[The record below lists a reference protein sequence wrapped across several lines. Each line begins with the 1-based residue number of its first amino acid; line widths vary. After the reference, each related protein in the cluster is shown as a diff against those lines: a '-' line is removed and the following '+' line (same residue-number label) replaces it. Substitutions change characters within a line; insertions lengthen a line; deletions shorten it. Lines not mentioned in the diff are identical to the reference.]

1 MKETKE
7 KQQEK
12 KEETG
17 EAAPT
22 HKDEEEPLK
31 RKSKDSTRPRKRRR
45 NYEENDA
52 KVEGEKPP
60 QEDSDVDD
68 VQLDT
73 LVAPEDEE
81 EDDLAEIDTSN
92 IITTGRRTRG
102 KIIDYK
108 KTAEQLP
115 PRQAE
120 DDESDED
127 FKET

>member
-7 KQQEK
+7 KRQEK
-12 KEETG
+12 QEETE

-22 HKDEEEPLK
+22 HKGAEEPLK
-31 RKSKDSTRPRKRRR
+31 RKSKDATRPRKRRR